1 MAEKRIIS
9 NNGSSIVLYTTD
21 DGNTQLEVKFGGSKW
36 FDDSFNSSI
45 GQIYQTFG
53 SEDLYPSVEKRL
65 PCSSFGSWKKMNGI
79 YGSNGHKH
87 ITDNTLVALTL
98 MITESRTEKK
108 DIMVKVVVNLINKDN
123 Q

>member
-1 MAEKRIIS
+1 MAEKRIIA

-53 SEDLYPSVEKRL
+53 GEDLYSSVEKRQ
-65 PCSSFGSWKKMNGI
+65 PCSSFGSWKRMNGI
-79 YGSNGHKH
+79 YGSNGHKR

>member
-1 MAEKRIIS
+1 MAEKRIIA
-9 NNGSSIVLYTTD
+9 NNDSSIVLYTTD
-21 DGNTQLEVKFGGSKW
+21 DGNTQLEVMFGGSKW

-53 SEDLYPSVEKRL
+53 SEDLYPSVEKRQ
-65 PCSSFGSWKKMNGI
+65 PCSSFGSWKRMNGI

-87 ITDNTLVALTL
+87 ITDKTLVALTL
-98 MITESRTEKK
+98 MITENRTEKK